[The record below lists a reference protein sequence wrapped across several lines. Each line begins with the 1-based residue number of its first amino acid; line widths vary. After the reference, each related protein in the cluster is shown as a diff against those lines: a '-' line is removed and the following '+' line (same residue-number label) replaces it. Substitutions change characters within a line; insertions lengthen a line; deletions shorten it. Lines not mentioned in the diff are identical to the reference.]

1 MDEFDGIAPPSR
13 VFARADALMNRRRP
27 AQPEAED
34 IPVLTDV
41 VGDDEVPLLDESLPP
56 EQPASAGHPATEQ
69 TSPLAAELAASLRQ
83 RLDAELPN
91 LVQAALNTALVN
103 LTADLRRGIEET
115 TRAALA
121 EFTARKDR

>member
-41 VGDDEVPLLDESLPP
+41 VGDDEVPLLDESLARTP
-56 EQPASAGHPATEQ
+56 
-69 TSPLAAELAASLRQ
+69 
-83 RLDAELPN
+83 
-91 LVQAALNTALVN
+91 
-103 LTADLRRGIEET
+103 RRGPLSVART
-115 TRAALA
+115 PRRPAPPRRCRSPAPRASPA
-121 EFTARKDR
+121 